1 MKKHLLILFSLLKTF
16 NIISQILLNPLAGSP
31 DNVSTTPSFS
41 WTISGN
47 ISECE
52 YLECIVAP
60 LINQSPTLSIQ
71 NPLFMNSELSCT
83 QTFLSSIN
91 TSLNTCT
98 DYVWQI
104 KAYKFV
110 TEEIE
115 GNPVQTKQYL
125 ASSTIEQFK
134 TIGCTNYIQNSISSS
149 NPLFI
154 EPSLKL
160 DHFVYYV
167 DESTLNFKYEE
178 KYENDK
184 ITLIISNG
192 DDVKEIQ
199 ISNSTTT
206 PIHNGIN
213 YLQLSFDT
221 IFEDFDEVIGAIYTV
236 EIVGPKGD
244 KQYFKFKKI

>member
-31 DNVSTTPSFS
+31 YNVSTMPSFS

-71 NPLFMNSELSCT
+71 NPLFINSELPCT

-104 KAYKFV
+104 KSYKFI

-115 GNPVQTKQYL
+115 GNQVQTKQYL

-134 TIGCTNYIQNSISSS
+134 TLGCTNNVSNNIISS
-149 NPLFI
+149 NPLYI

-178 KYENDK
+178 KYDNDK
-184 ITLIISNG
+184 ITLRISNG
-192 DDVKEIQ
+192 DDIKEIL
-199 ISNSTTT
+199 ITNSIYT
-206 PIHNGIN
+206 PLHNGSN
-213 YLQLSFDT
+213 YLQMSFDS
-221 IFEDFDEVIGAIYTV
+221 IFEDFAEVIGAIYTV
-236 EIVGPKGD
+236 EIIGPKGD